1 VIHTVPIRPD
11 RTRTTSADAS
21 PPDPVPQPSSA
32 ATLGWTRALVLQI
45 ERNKRYPA
53 GANGEQGTVKLAFRM
68 DRDGN
73 LVESRIVQSSG
84 FAALDQET
92 LALVSRAQPFPAPPV
107 DISDAQLSFVLPIHY
122 ASPPSGKIAGRRQS
136 SEAKSSPAWSA
147 A

>member
-1 VIHTVPIRPD
+1 VPE
-11 RTRTTSADAS
+11 
-21 PPDPVPQPSSA
+21 PSSA

-84 FAALDQET
+84 SAALDQET
-92 LALVSRAQPFPAPPV
+92 LALVSRAQPFPAPPA

-122 ASPPSGKIAGRRQS
+122 ASPPSPRQNS
-136 SEAKSSPAWSA
+136 GTPAVE
-147 A
+147 